1 MSPLKIYVFGMPE
14 NKIEYSDLPE
24 HVVVASSEQEAWK
37 IVKKTDYFDTD
48 TALNKVIH
56 LRDLKSGTVIL

>member
-1 MSPLKIYVFGMPE
+1 MPE